1 MSFPARTLSR
11 SASRPRSFWSV
22 ARDVIALTK
31 PRITSMVLFTAFGGY
46 WLACQTFGVEMQA
59 AVMVPLLAGTGLVV
73 ASANTLNMYL
83 ERDSDSLMERTRD
96 RPLPTGR
103 LSGDVALALG
113 FFCAAISIPWLTF
126 GVYPVTALLAAV
138 ALVSYVGVY
147 TPLKRRSPAALLV
160 GAVPGAIPPLLGWT
174 AARGSVDGPGV
185 ILFAIMF
192 LWQVP
197 HFLAIATYRK
207 ADYAAAGLKVTPV
220 VHGDRVTRH
229 HVVRYS
235 AALVLAS
242 LLLVPYGVGGDGYMV
257 AALVLG
263 AGFFAVGAW
272 GLRQTAG
279 RRWARAL
286 FLSSMVYLTGLF
298 VALTLGS

>member
-1 MSFPARTLSR
+1 MSSSARTLNP
-11 SASRPRSFWSV
+11 PRSIWT
-22 ARDVIALTK
+22 ALRDVVALTK

-46 WLACQTFGVEMQA
+46 WLACKTFGVDLDV
-59 AVMVPLLAGTGLVV
+59 AVLIPLIAGTGLVV
-73 ASANTLNMYL
+73 SGANALNMYL
-83 ERDSDSLMERTRD
+83 ERDSDAFMERTRN

-103 LSGDVALALG
+103 LGADVALALG
-113 FFCAAISIPWLTF
+113 VFCSAVSIPWLTF
-126 GVYPVTALLAAV
+126 GVHPVTALFAAV
-138 ALVSYVGVY
+138 ALGSYVGLY
-147 TPLKRRSPAALLV
+147 TPMKRRSPAALLV
-160 GAVPGAIPPLLGWT
+160 GAVPGAIPPLLGWS
-174 AARGSVDGPGV
+174 AVRGSVDGPAL
-185 ILFAIMF
+185 ILFFIMF

-220 VHGDRVTRH
+220 VHGERVTRH

-242 LLLVPYGVGGDGYMV
+242 LLLVPYGIGGDVYMI

-263 AGFFAVGAW
+263 AGFFGIGAW
-272 GLRQTAG
+272 GLKHTAG

-286 FLSSMVYLTGLF
+286 FLSSMVYLTGIF
-298 VALTLGS
+298 VALTIGS